1 MRKKILILGLTNETN
16 KYIITITLWA
26 KTTLFAESKENFHRR
41 DCMGNILRR
50 VVAFLLGIVFTITS
64 LIGGVVGGAYYAY
77 KYVSPI
83 KTVAPNDPNAEKAW
97 GDLYDASIE
106 ELVDLITRAMS
117 PETNGEYTFDR
128 LAKEYGLDLAKLL
141 ENMGIDLSG
150 VDKTSNDWKALE
162 AMSILSV
169 LTDPNKLLE
178 STKLKA
184 LYPLLPAIIGSPLDN
199 FLSAEAQSALGEFTL
214 SQLISADEAT
224 GEIGIVKAI
233 KGLKIGSLLPE
244 IFESSFDVN
253 THEYVYTVKQ
263 DGALK
268 DLTFLNLIGGV
279 PLQGIFNIAE
289 GKDVMTELMDGELKF
304 ITSMR
309 IKDILNMF
317 ADVAGEEIAGVISQ
331 YTKVFGD
338 VTIADLFRKTD
349 AGAYEFAYDNLLSG
363 LEFGYLAGFDKVN
376 GEWVDKDGNKP
387 TGLLAFIADIS
398 LGEVLSKE
406 GDVVGMI
413 NAAAGD
419 LSLMTV
425 YETIFKPDENGRY
438 PLIIER
444 LGTIK
449 VSDVLGGGEEAI
461 MDNLKL
467 SLKVALDGTT
477 LRDAV
482 YSFVDEGVQKQ
493 LESIKIVDALLNVR
507 IDSFIRDEYKVQDI
521 LSIFDEAIG
530 HLTIGEIAGVEPSDD
545 ALGLL
550 MDYKIGN
557 IFKGVIAIL
566 DGDKSP
572 TEIAESFIGQ
582 YRVGDIFGALTG
594 FKYDESANNWQKDGK
609 YVAEGLIPLMTMPVA
624 RFVALFDDSY
634 DFDFMS
640 IVDGI
645 QIADVAYTALL
656 LAGMDEYLQK
666 TVENGKTTYLLG
678 GELADF
684 APLSKVILTLTV
696 SDIRNNVT
704 NGEFWI
710 DRLGKIAIGDLTA
723 YVINKVLPLEVELN
737 YDNGKWVV
745 KSDYLA
751 GLIQNTVNTT
761 IGGIVRAFKSG
772 DPELIKQKI
781 FAKLGATNVGDIVYA
796 VLELA
801 GLKGYVQTAA
811 TDSGYEMT
819 AEYSD
824 FNNLA
829 NALFSLSV
837 ADIATN
843 ANSVDWWFEKL
854 GNVKIGD
861 PIAYFINKFAPDMT
875 ASLKDGKWEVTGTMG
890 AVLSGLFNIT
900 VAELRDP
907 DALQLVRESF
917 GAVKINDV
925 VGSFIPENIKSNG
938 FIAAILNVSV
948 NDIIDIAQSEDM
960 PTLVYRLQEVFAG
973 VTIGTVV
980 ELTGLDLSAYNYGV
994 IERILG
1000 TDFEFLFGLIISK
1013 DVKGDLMYE
1022 YGDISLGEVVYSAL
1036 KIAGVENVIDKVTDG
1051 EKVKYV
1057 TVGEYADFEAL
1068 SGKILSVTVEEVLS
1082 NLNGEYWLERFGK
1095 IAVGDITAY
1104 LFNKVLPLEIKF
1116 TYDGNNW
1123 TVTSDYLAELI
1134 QNAANT
1140 TIGGIVRAFKSGDSE
1155 LVRQKLILKLGN
1167 TNVGD
1172 IVYAVL
1178 SLAKV
1183 SGLMVKD
1190 SSDCGYA
1197 LAEKY
1202 ADLDTLAK
1210 TVFGIKIA
1218 DVVENAANGEYWLGV
1233 FGETTIGNVVDF
1245 LLTDELKANAFFKAV
1260 RGVSVNDVLA
1270 IVKAGSVA
1278 DIVYNLQEIFD
1289 GVTINNITELFKVTT
1304 TNNAALNKLLDTEL
1318 NFLIGLAV
1326 TGDIFGDLA
1335 YEFNDISLSD
1345 AFGDLLKG
1353 KIDLENQFVKATLSI
1368 TLGDIF
1374 TICGAKTQEDVLKV
1388 IKNRYAGVYV
1398 GDIMSLFLK
1407 EEYKNNHEAISTI
1420 ADVLINDLI
1429 SAVAEGRII
1438 AYLYETFGN
1447 ISIGSV
1453 IFTTDKEHTVLKY
1466 TVSRVGDKWFAVS
1479 EDGNLDELLTE
1490 LLNVKLGDVYDGV
1503 VSQEELKEDLVKIAG
1518 NTTLAEFGKLVYDNS
1533 ELQIGLVD
1541 KLYAVRLSD
1550 IVTNAFDGTIV
1561 DFLKDFA
1568 FNITIRDLVGFLL
1581 PGELKANAFMNATLG
1596 ISANTV
1602 INIVSAETTKD
1613 SLLAAAN
1620 LYNGVKLEDV
1630 FTLFAA
1636 VPEIESLKTILSLD
1650 IGKTLQGIA
1659 TGDTEDLANTLTE
1672 AFKQLP
1678 DGVRIGIIAAAAT
1691 AGIVLYFADNALL
1704 VKLVTDVLGEDA
1716 TWGSVLGKDLGYTSD
1731 GEKYTNEIGYNSLM
1745 DTLLKEKVATT
1756 LTKGYP
1762 LFDNIKNH
1770 ITIANLLTAYTGLTD
1785 TVTKAIGMNLVQTT
1799 KGFALDNEF
1808 RDFSDNLFNLA
1819 LGEFFTEENALKD
1832 IHSVNALLYKTFH
1845 LNKVGDVTAYFV
1857 NMLNLLNT
1865 KAEKDNGKWVVTGD
1879 VIPEV
1884 IAGIMNVTF
1893 GGIYRGIKAEDKTPY
1908 IEKTLAIV
1916 GNVTLG
1922 DVIYAIF
1929 AIAGANGVVEK
1940 NEASATASKYKLA
1953 EKYAEFENIAQ
1964 IIFGVSVNNIVDNRN
1979 NGEYWLDLVKNVKV
1993 GDFVNYF
2000 IDEETEKNLFVAAAT
2015 AVSVNDVIEL
2025 TKVQTKADLVYLLS
2039 EMFDNVQLFDVAAL
2053 FGVNN
2058 TNNDALNDILDT
2070 EFAFFFGL
2078 IVATDIVGEISSEFG
2093 DISLG
2098 DAIKQFIPDEKVS
2111 NPFVAASLSF
2121 DVNDILNM
2129 VTAKTVR
2136 EALEV
2141 IRNRYIG
2148 ICVGDVISTFATL
2161 PSSKLIDTVEKIL
2174 ITDILDAALNGTM
2187 TEFVKTT
2194 FADTTIGD
2202 VCHAILTLCKVTNVI
2217 VGDESGYVL
2226 AEPYAE
2232 LNELA
2237 GAVLGIK
2244 LFELAENA
2252 NKADY
2257 WTGTFGKITLGNVID
2272 IFLPEE
2278 VENNSFMKAVRGIS
2292 VNDVIEL
2299 SKSKT
2304 TSEIV
2309 YQLQEIFDELTL
2321 NDVLTLA
2328 YKEEI
2333 TNKALRNLLDT
2344 EINFVID
2351 FIVEQDKLTAIGT
2364 EFNDVTVGAAI
2375 EDLLVGKIDTE
2386 NAFVKALLSIGVG
2399 TVTELIKANGDQ
2411 NKLLDVFYGIFDKV
2425 TVGDAVGLF
2434 YSQVPTEAVGTV
2446 FAVKLNDV
2454 LGAITEKRL
2463 FAYLYETFGDVAI
2476 GDITFKNDTVY
2487 SVGIYIVSF
2496 VEGAWKA
2503 TSEGKEL
2510 DEIFTNLLNIKLGT
2524 IYDDVAGQEALKDDL
2539 VKLVGSTTI
2548 GSVGSLAYLNEKGV
2562 GVIDKLYA
2570 VKFADVIEASFNGTL
2585 LYFLRDFAY
2594 SITVHDLVGFL
2605 LPEKIS
2611 GNAFIKA
2618 TLGVSANTVI
2628 DFTNAGSVQTLLY
2641 AIADLYNGVKF
2652 ADIFSLAEIDKAPV
2666 SCAEPLFDA
2675 RIDKLI
2681 RAIADGDLK
2690 GYVLDTVGPISVRNV
2705 MNDVETVTG
2714 TTVLPDEVLD
2724 NKFINAIL
2732 NVTVKKVY
2740 DLIGSENV
2748 AGDLADIFDKVQL
2761 FDVTALFGVQK
2772 TDNDALNAVLDTEF
2786 RFLLGLLSSTDVLSA
2801 IRAEYGEITLAD
2813 AVATYL
2819 PDEITGNAFIA
2830 ATLSFSVDTL
2840 FRLLAT
2846 ENAKDAMEVVKSLYD
2861 SITFGN
2867 VLSMMGVTDRDNN
2880 AIAKL
2885 LAVKINDV
2893 IDAAFAENK
2902 LDAFVG
2908 IVGDISLGD
2917 FIAPVE
2923 GTENVL
2929 LSETYAINVQTIY
2942 DIIVAENNQ
2951 ARIEKAK
2958 AVYANSAIGD
2968 ALKLFGVT
2976 DMNNSGIRKLFAIKF
2991 VGIVDAFL
2999 AENKLEAAVSL
3010 VEDITLGDFIATKE
3024 LEDIN
3029 NTLLNE
3035 TFAISV
3041 KDVYEVMTAEGMT
3054 GKIERA
3060 KAIYANSAVG
3070 DALKLFGVTDQDNN
3084 GLIKLFSV
3092 KFIEIVD
3099 VVLAENKI
3107 TAALDLVGDVTLG
3120 DFIATEELENLNNT
3134 LLNETFAISVKDV
3147 YEVMTAEGM
3156 TGKIERAKAIYANSA
3171 VGDALKL
3178 FGVTDQDNNGLI
3190 KLFSVKF
3197 IEIVDVV
3204 LAENKI
3210 TAALDLVGDV
3220 TLGDFIATEELEN
3233 LNNTLLNETFAISVN
3248 DVYDV
3253 IAAKDLND
3261 KLAVVKSIFQKSD
3274 VNSVVRLFGFDLSG
3288 NKALDKVLDTKLMR
3302 IADIALSS
3310 DILNELIGEYGDI
3323 TVGDM
3328 IAPADVP
3335 ADANKFLV
3343 ATYGISV
3350 KDMTDVA
3357 FDFNANRVFSTLANV
3372 YNGVK
3377 LSDLLGLF
3385 TAFETDI
3392 ASVNEALNL
3401 ELDSVFT
3408 AIATNDYSYLKTY
3421 AKSVYEK
3428 TSTAEKLILGAVV
3441 GGAATA
3447 LYFINNDLLVSL
3459 AGRAFGEDAT
3469 WGDVFAETLGYA
3481 LNTDGSYANET
3492 GYNSLINTI
3501 FKEKITATLTAGY
3514 PLYDT
3519 FKTHI
3524 TLGNLLTASDK
3535 VAKAVTGAVGMNLV
3549 QTEKGFALDNEFK
3562 PFTDTFLNFPL
3573 SEIMPS
3579 AGVIKDTILI
3589 KEAIYNAFKA
3599 NKLGDVLGFFVNRQ
3613 TFFASVAEY
3622 NEPATE
3628 WFVSGVGSGI
3638 VTRLLNVTF
3647 GETYQMLKTKNY
3659 SVIGRVLGDTT
3670 LLNVAKVL
3678 RPGIENNKTA
3688 ALVLN
3693 LTIKDVINCA
3703 RGKITIG
3710 SLIGDWKLID
3720 LAGDYLPDVID
3731 KDSAFAQTLLTMTLR
3746 EIYHLR
3752 NGAKDK
3758 LLAKFGEFT
3767 FGEALGF
3774 FGYDAS
3780 TATDDLAKSVLDLK
3794 LNIFEGGVNAGLDV
3808 IINTV
3813 KGQRLGLILGYT
3825 EKPDGWYNGA
3835 SKVTGILS
3843 TIAGKTINE
3852 ISDPTFFESL
3862 KLGEALGYEEKA
3874 DGWYNGAEKL
3884 DGIIGAMVGHTL
3896 KEITDDP
3903 TSIVM
3908 SVELGSALG
3917 YTKSGGAWYNGE
3929 VIEANKVTGI
3939 FATLADKTIKQI
3951 ADDPDGIVNDVVLGE
3966 ALGYTKSGGAWYNG
3980 EVTEAN
3986 KVTGVMATMAD
3997 KTIGEIAND
4006 PDFVNNLTLGE
4017 VITIDETSHAI
4028 LRALQGAKIG
4038 ELSTAI
4044 EAITLGEALGYTKVG
4059 GAWYNGEVIE
4069 ANKVTGIM
4077 GAFAGLSIGNMDE
4090 ANVKA
4095 TIATLTLGDVIV
4107 IDEYSHAVL
4116 QSLKDAQI
4124 SNLNNALNNL
4134 TIGSAL
4140 GYKLNTADGKWYK
4153 DGAAATGIM
4162 GAFVDVTIGNL
4173 NETTLKEKFQ
4183 TLKLKDVITIDANN
4197 KILSALQDTNLNEMS
4212 TKINNMELGVVMGYT
4227 KKTDGWYNGENKV
4240 TDGLAN
4246 KLAGKA
4252 IGELGSGTFVT
4263 DLKNELTIG
4272 DIFPEAGSSTTT
4284 DAFIKF
4290 LDPTWTINN
4299 MSTNLTNKF
4308 KNDLTVGVAIDMGI
4322 FGTCFDTPAEKD
4334 AMDVYFMRHYP
4345 AECPTA
4351 AAARTYWTGMKI
4363 SDFLSDLI
4371 EKALTAPTAP

>member
-1 MRKKILILGLTNETN
+1 MTNETN

-550 MDYKIGN
+550 MDYKLGN

-938 FIAAILNVSV
+938 FITAILNVSV

-960 PTLVYRLQEVFAG
+960 PTLVYRLQEIFAG

-1155 LVRQKLILKLGN
+1155 LVRQKLIAKLGN

-1429 SAVAEGRII
+1429 SAIAEGRII

-1453 IFTTDKEHTVLKY
+1453 IFTTDDDHTVLKY
-1466 TVSRVGDKWFAVS
+1466 TVKRKGDKWFAVS
-1479 EDGNLDELLTE
+1479 KDGNLDELLTE
-1490 LLNVKLGDVYDGV
+1490 LLNVKLGDVYDDV

-1550 IVTNAFDGTIV
+1550 IVTNSFDGTIV

-1613 SLLAAAN
+1613 SLLATAN

-1678 DGVRIGIIAAAAT
+1678 EGVRIGIIAAAAT

-1808 RDFSDNLFNLA
+1808 KDFSDNLFNLA

-1916 GNVTLG
+1916 GNVTMG

-1979 NGEYWLDLVKNVKV
+1979 NGEYWLDLVKNVKL

-2039 EMFDNVQLFDVAAL
+2039 GMFDNVQLFDVAAL

-2141 IRNRYIG
+2141 IRNRYID
-2148 ICVGDVISTFATL
+2148 ICVGDVISTFATV

-2174 ITDILDAALNGTM
+2174 ITDIMDAALNGTM
-2187 TEFVKTT
+2187 AEFVKTT

-2217 VGDESGYVL
+2217 VGDGSGYAL

-2309 YQLQEIFDELTL
+2309 YKLQEIFDELTL

-2351 FIVEQDKLTAIGT
+2351 FIVEQDKLTAIGN
-2364 EFNDVTVGAAI
+2364 EFKDVTVGAAI

-2411 NKLLDVFYGIFDKV
+2411 NKLLDVFYGIFDQV

-2487 SVGIYIVSF
+2487 SVGIYTVSF

-2641 AIADLYNGVKF
+2641 AVADLYNGVKF

-2681 RAIADGDLK
+2681 RAIADGNLK
-2690 GYVLDTVGPISVRNV
+2690 GYVLDTFGPISVRNV

-2772 TDNDALNAVLDTEF
+2772 TNNDALNAVLDTEF

-2813 AVATYL
+2813 AIATYL

-2958 AVYANSAIGD
+2958 AVYANSAVGD

-2991 VGIVDAFL
+2991 VGIVDAVL
-2999 AENKLEAAVSL
+2999 AENKLEVAVSL

-3060 KAIYANSAVG
+3060 KAIYANSAIG
-3070 DALKLFGVTDQDNN
+3070 DALKLFGVTDMNNN
-3084 GLIKLFSV
+3084 GLSKLFSV
-3092 KFIEIVD
+3092 KLVDIVD
-3099 VVLAENKI
+3099 AVLAENKLEE
-3107 TAALDLVGDVTLG
+3107 AVSLVKNITLG

-3220 TLGDFIATEELEN
+3220 TVGDFIATDDLKALDN
-3233 LNNTLLNETFAISVN
+3233 ALLDETFAISVN

-3274 VNSVVRLFGFDLSG
+3274 VDSVVRLFGFDLSG

-3481 LNTDGSYANET
+3481 LNADGNYANET

-3647 GETYQMLKTKNY
+3647 GETYRMLKTKNY

-3835 SKVTGILS
+3835 NKVTGILS

-3929 VIEANKVTGI
+3929 VTEANKVTGI

-3966 ALGYTKSGGAWYNG
+3966 ALGYTKSGDAWYNG

-3997 KTIGEIAND
+3997 KTIGDIAKD
-4006 PDFVNNLTLGE
+4006 PDFVNSLTLGE

-4044 EAITLGEALGYTKVG
+4044 EAITLGEALGYTRQADG
-4059 GAWYNGEVIE
+4059 TWTDGTAP
-4069 ANKVTGIM
+4069 VTGIM
-4077 GAFAGLSIGNMDE
+4077 GAFADLSIGNMDE

-4107 IDEYSHAVL
+4107 IDEHSHAVL

-4124 SNLNNALNNL
+4124 SNLNMALNNL

-4140 GYKLNTADGKWYK
+4140 GYELNTADGKWYK
-4153 DGAAATGIM
+4153 DGTAATGIM
-4162 GAFVDVTIGNL
+4162 GAFVGVTIGNL
-4173 NETTLKEKFQ
+4173 NETTLKEKIQ
-4183 TLKLKDVITIDANN
+4183 TLKLQDVIAIDANN
-4197 KILSALQDTNLNEMS
+4197 KILSALRDTNLNEMS
-4212 TKINNMELGVVMGYT
+4212 TAINNMKLGVVMGYT
-4227 KKTDGWYNGENKV
+4227 FNETENAWYNGENKV
-4240 TDGLAN
+4240 TDGLSL
-4246 KLAGKA
+4246 KLADKTVQD
-4252 IGELGSGTFVT
+4252 IGNNGIKMENFTVGDVFTLKGDGS
-4263 DLKNELTIG
+4263 D
-4272 DIFPEAGSSTTT
+4272 S
-4284 DAFIKF
+4284 DAFIEFIGTDTTLDKIPTTVTEKF
-4290 LDPTWTINN
+4290 RSNEFDVKT
-4299 MSTNLTNKF
+4299 
-4308 KNDLTVGVAIDMGI
+4308 AIKLGI
-4322 FGTCFDTPAEKD
+4322 FGDLLNDGSTYDNLI
-4334 AMDVYFMRHYP
+4334 
-4345 AECPTA
+4345 TA
-4351 AAARTYWTGMKI
+4351 QYGSNEWKNMPMQN
-4363 SDFLSDLI
+4363 FI
-4371 EKALTAPTAP
+4371 EYILQKAFINSTNP